1 MTQSNSANS
10 PTFLFHDY
18 ETWGATPSK
27 DPACQFAAIR
37 TDENLNPIGTPI
49 NIMCQIA
56 NDYLPH
62 PEACLV
68 TGITPQQSLRDGSI
82 EAEFASK
89 IHALMMQPNTCA
101 VGYNSIR
108 FDDEVT
114 RHLLYRNFYDPY
126 AREYKNSNSRWDI
139 IDLVRAC
146 YALRPDG
153 INWPTRED
161 GSPSFRLEELTKAN
175 NLEHGN
181 AHDALSDV
189 YATIALAKLIKD
201 KQPKLFEYALGLRA
215 KQEVMKH
222 IAFDKPGALLHISSH
237 IPASQGCAT
246 WVVPLAKHPTNPNA
260 VIAVDLCYDPEVLVN
275 GSVEL
280 IRERLYTKQSELAEG
295 ETRPGLKLI
304 HINKS
309 PFVAHAKT
317 LTPEIAERLGID
329 REQCLANFKRL
340 GENQTLREKVVAV
353 YNQPHDGDMPD
364 PDHALYQAGFPSDDE
379 QRWKELVLGSKPDA
393 LADLAKITQNSR
405 LKTQLFRY
413 RARNYPH
420 LLSEQEM
427 LRWQAHRHDRLHD
440 NNAPAGL
447 SIEQFVLTLHRLAE
461 QFRDDK
467 SKMRILKDL
476 ENYAVNL

>member
-1 MTQSNSANS
+1 MAKPNPANS

-18 ETWGATPSK
+18 ETWGAKPSQ

-37 TDENLNPIGTPI
+37 TDENLNPIGAPI

-82 EAEFASK
+82 EAEFAAK
-89 IHALMMQPNTCA
+89 IHAVMMQPNTCT

-153 INWPTRED
+153 IVWPERED
-161 GSPSFRLEELTKAN
+161 GAPSFKLEHLTQAN
-175 NLEHGN
+175 GLEHGN

-189 YATIALAKLIKD
+189 YATIALARLIKE
-201 KQPKLFEYALGLRA
+201 KQPKLFDYALSLRS
-215 KQEVMKH
+215 KHEVMKH
-222 IAFDKPGALLHISSH
+222 IAFDKPGALLHISSQ

-260 VIAVDLCYDPEVLVN
+260 VIVVDLCHDPEVLIS
-275 GSVEL
+275 GSAEL
-280 IRERLYTKQSELAEG
+280 IRDRLYTKQSELTEG

-309 PFVAHAKT
+309 PFVANAKT
-317 LTPEIAERLGID
+317 MTAEIAERLGID
-329 REQCLANFKRL
+329 REQCLTNFKRL
-340 GENQTLREKVVAV
+340 SENQTLREKVVEV
-353 YNQPHDGDMPD
+353 YTDEREFDLPD
-364 PDHALYQAGFPSDDE
+364 PDQALYQAGFPTDDE
-379 QRWKELVLGSKPDA
+379 QRWKELVLDSEPHALGD
-393 LADLAKITQNSR
+393 LADITQNPR

-420 LLSEQEM
+420 LLTEQEM
-427 LRWQAHRHDRLHD
+427 LRWQAHRRDRLHD
-440 NNAPAGL
+440 PKVPAGL
-447 SIEQFVLTLHRLAE
+447 NIEQFMVTLHRLAE

-467 SKMRILKDL
+467 TKMRILRDL
-476 ENYAVNL
+476 EHYATNL